1 MTSAQLFLHDV
12 LPEASA
18 SCNLV
23 GFTRLKTIGTFVNRN
38 LP

>member
-12 LPEASA
+12 LLEASA
-18 SCNLV
+18 ACNLV
-23 GFTRLKTIGTFVNRN
+23 GFTRLETIGTFVNRN

>member
-12 LPEASA
+12 LLEASA

-23 GFTRLKTIGTFVNRN
+23 GFTRLKTIGTFVNKN
-38 LP
+38 LS